1 MSSTPSDTEP
11 TQKTTEQ
18 PSDAGTTQKTT
29 EHRDRLNTDMMQ
41 WVSALAALAGLGL
54 VAAPFVFE
62 ATDTATWNNTITGT
76 AIFLTA
82 GYNFYRLSKDRLAS
96 VGAAALAALLGVW
109 ALVSP
114 YVIEMGSSELARTT
128 MGLGVIIAALSA
140 YNAYANSK
148 ADTTERTAHHT

>member
-1 MSSTPSDTEP
+1 MSNTPSDTE
-11 TQKTTEQ
+11 
-18 PSDAGTTQKTT
+18 TTQNTAQ
-29 EHRDRLNTDMMQ
+29 HRDHLNTDMMQ

-62 ATDTATWNNTITGT
+62 ATETAIWNDTITGT
-76 AIFLTA
+76 AIFLAA

-114 YVIEMGSSELARTT
+114 YVMEMGSTELATTT
-128 MGLGVIIAALSA
+128 MGLGLIVAALSA
-140 YNAYANSK
+140 YNAYANNK
-148 ADTTERTAHHT
+148 ADTPERTPRRA

>member
-1 MSSTPSDTEP
+1 MSRTPSDTET

-18 PSDAGTTQKTT
+18 PAGNGTTQNTA

-62 ATDTATWNNTITGT
+62 ATDTATWNNTLTGT
-76 AIFLTA
+76 AIFLAA

-96 VGAAALAALLGVW
+96 VGAAGLAALLGVW
-109 ALVSP
+109 ALASP

-128 MGLGVIIAALSA
+128 MGLGLVVAALSA

-148 ADTTERTAHHT
+148 ADTTERTAHHA